1 MKNLPQQII
10 EKISDFEI
18 ESDLALPG
26 FALEKDYFVFE
37 AITLIQGLP
46 PSPDFRLVFCGGTC
60 LSKAYGILHRMS
72 EDVDFKIVPS
82 ELSAKLPKSAL
93 RRKLSTF
100 VKNVL
105 AKLEEGGFDKN
116 SITRRSL
123 DSNSYTGLDIEYES
137 AFSKPSSLRPH
148 LLLELNLST
157 LRTPTEKHRVGPLL
171 EKLTTGAYQS
181 PIEMECVGLHEALAE
196 KLVSFP
202 RRLALQLQKQNGEN
216 NLNGA
221 TGWDKA
227 LVRHLYDVHQIIQH
241 GLSGSELESANLTS
255 LVSSV
260 IVNDG
265 IEFKNQHPQFYTTP
279 LAELNDA
286 LCWAKDSLA
295 LKNQYEAFVSDMVY
309 SEPANTPSFD
319 ESIDVFTRILQSTLG
334 LIKELPF
341 SIADTKN

>member
-1 MKNLPQQII
+1 MKKLSQQII

-18 ESDLALPG
+18 ESDVSLPG
-26 FALEKDYFVFE
+26 FALEKDYFVLE

-100 VKNVL
+100 VKNVM

-171 EKLTTGAYQS
+171 EKLTTRAYQS

-202 RRLALQLQKQNGEN
+202 RRLALQLQKPNGEK
-216 NLNGA
+216 NLGTSNGWGFA
-221 TGWDKA
+221 
-227 LVRHLYDVHQIIQH
+227 
-241 GLSGSELESANLTS
+241 
-255 LVSSV
+255 
-260 IVNDG
+260 
-265 IEFKNQHPQFYTTP
+265 PP
-279 LAELNDA
+279 
-286 LCWAKDSLA
+286 
-295 LKNQYEAFVSDMVY
+295 
-309 SEPANTPSFD
+309 P
-319 ESIDVFTRILQSTLG
+319 TR
-334 LIKELPF
+334 
-341 SIADTKN
+341 